1 MATKTTTTKQLL
13 EASAM
18 MLLASVA
25 ALGLLVF
32 FPHPKLSAGIIA
44 VASVAITAV
53 TICLILNKELP

>member
-1 MATKTTTTKQLL
+1 
-13 EASAM
+13 M